1 MSNDNYSIG
10 SMVEI
15 SIRHINDIP
24 NGWIKA
30 DGGEITESSYPE
42 LYKALK
48 NKEGKAILPNL
59 ISANSLFIIKAKDDN
74 E

>member
-1 MSNDNYSIG
+1 MSNDNFPIG
-10 SMVEI
+10 SIVEI
-15 SIRHINDIP
+15 SIKQINDIP
-24 NGWIKA
+24 NGWINA
-30 DGGEITESSYPE
+30 DGAEIAGSSYPE

-59 ISANSLFIIKAKDDN
+59 ISANSLFIIKAK